1 MLYEN
6 KLEYQDLQIKLL
18 KNIVIQQ
25 DQKIQMLKNRH
36 AAAYSQEVR
45 VNLTI
50 QGILE
55 KSEESCEQLEK
66 EVKSFFKDVM
76 KIEEEFPFY
85 EAYHVGKQT
94 PKNVMVKL
102 KYPSDKAIVFGNVS
116 KLKGKKNAQKSA
128 YCISEDK
135 TDEKEELS
143 EQYRMLVKKSEKQ
156 EDDDKKFKS
165 IKMAKGK
172 IYVNNSIVC
181 KYVKPP
187 SNAEILQLTKNQLE
201 EVQRAKI
208 IKDGEYS
215 ERESDFVSFAF
226 KARNGL
232 QESKRLNMVMQHIA
246 CAYRLDNPFEP
257 YRTFEPSMMGIME
270 LVVKFCKY

>member
-1 MLYEN
+1 MLYKN

-45 VNLTI
+45 ANLTI
-50 QGILE
+50 QGIVE
-55 KSEESCEQLEK
+55 KNEESCEQLEK

-94 PKNVMVKL
+94 PKNVVVKL
-102 KYPSDKAIVFGNVS
+102 KYPSDKAIVFGSVS
-116 KLKGKKNAQKSA
+116 KLKGKKNSQKSA

-135 TDEKEELS
+135 TDEKEELRK
-143 EQYRMLVKKSEKQ
+143 QYRMLVKKNEEQ
-156 EDDDKKFKS
+156 EDDDKNFKS

-187 SNAEILQLTKNQLE
+187 SNAEILQLAKNQLE

-208 IKDGEYS
+208 IK
-215 ERESDFVSFAF
+215 
-226 KARNGL
+226 
-232 QESKRLNMVMQHIA
+232 MVNTLRGSLI
-246 CAYRLDNPFEP
+246 L
-257 YRTFEPSMMGIME
+257 
-270 LVVKFCKY
+270 